1 MSKRRKP
8 EWDGEVALN
17 LDRKECRL
25 QTKKEASKE
34 NRAEPSADAVQC
46 NVRRLSFLAGTSDM
60 PICPPV
66 SNIAL
71 KEPSKNDGYKEISHE
86 LDELKQLLADVQNKA
101 NHHLKEEEAAL
112 NDIGRNR
119 KPEVKIVM
127 EKKVTSSWAKSTVPR
142 SNLIGTSINS
152 DAPSRDIIDTTKAE
166 KFVKQRAASISI
178 GTKHVTPDSKIRPQG
193 ADNIYDCNIDA
204 ISKYSRSGKGV
215 VKFKASS
222 CSNTKELRVAE
233 EVKVPEKEGVVSV
246 VTKNVPKVFSF
257 GKAPRTSEKA
267 DLDQIPSSVLD
278 IDKSKKYLEPNINTA
293 MIKKP
298 TVTTIMVDE
307 IKPID
312 SVDVPEVNIVEAKID
327 ILAHKERAPVAVI
340 RPDTSKSKQYMEY
353 EVMKHIASTSI
364 GPGKY
369 EVGNAYKASSF
380 AVSKSSKPS
389 VGKLYHNR
397 TAPKHNIMFHKA
409 WLANQN
415 ALKRR
420 QYYDAEGDESIHIN
434 NVVADVS
441 PGPGDYNI
449 ARSDHYTRHQS
460 PVTIIRDSEAKPSK
474 HIERKKYWEEKARD
488 LRLEFDNL
496 NDINDSLVRP
506 RVSSVTIN
514 DHSVRDSVGTWKTK
528 SIVKKRQEEEKRL
541 ASLHY
546 DVQFDAVEKQP
557 KILVNMPAEERMRQ
571 SIQNDI
577 YSKPGVVQVLIEKKE
592 AEKAR
597 DKFYGPQLPLT
608 WIGRP
613 PSGSGK
619 NDMENDDDI
628 KEAMS
633 IITKD
638 DPSHSNKY
646 TSDTSDAYLQS
657 TYAGYIT
664 KNTIDMSKMIDTR
677 ADLPEVDDFD
687 YIGPQVPVDWL
698 VESQKKSGK
707 ALDMDYNISRD
718 VVKVY
723 SKGVKEV
730 VPFGSSVIEKKDDLV
745 YDVYNDSISNSK
757 VPGVPF
763 SSLISREMQAGPDGE
778 KPSQAQ
784 LDLAFL
790 LDDNYFYPN
799 PILDLDY
806 GEAKDRVKNKTTSKG
821 IVLYRDERYKD
832 ETPPVDVDD
841 DGDKPVT
848 KDWFKGMA
856 EEAITRPAIVDIGK
870 MIGRDQG
877 TVEDKVTGDSILLDE
892 LLEREYGAIRK
903 DKNFP
908 VLDLEIKDTKSKQQP
923 VTISDPITYPR
934 FGKEKNEP
942 ELQPLSPK
950 YEIIT
955 PKVVIPVDMSKQ
967 QGRVS
972 SLESDN
978 IAMDEFKRE
987 LNGDVDVNLAIQLE
1001 NERIANINKAK
1012 EITGRLSKVPEPPN
1026 FAKQRGRVDSVVLDE
1041 KAPIIVD
1048 IKPPPPVK
1056 GVKFNVT
1063 SKGRADVSEQDIIND
1078 DPLLRE
1084 LLGERK
1090 VVVEPNTYVSSTSKP
1105 LKLGVEWAKS
1115 DKEPFDA
1122 SENIAKAKEKQ
1133 KLQQIQEKNVLLE
1146 KVKRDKELKLVV
1158 EETKKAEKLK
1168 LKADRL
1174 AAKQARLNELGLVAT
1189 ESPPVPITPNA
1200 PNAPDT
1206 QNIKS
1211 KVSVIDAT
1219 EVGVE
1224 NTIHDGN
1231 LESRKS
1237 ISTELITSDTTNV
1250 KLITAVPNE
1259 YRDNNIVSLIENL
1272 NI

>member
-1 MSKRRKP
+1 MPTGQGMSKRRKP

-17 LDRKECRL
+17 LDRKKCGSQPKR
-25 QTKKEASKE
+25 EALKG
-34 NRAEPSADAVQC
+34 NPVEPSIDAVQG
-46 NVRRLSFLAGTSDM
+46 NGRRPSFLAGTFNM
-60 PICPPV
+60 PISPPV

-71 KEPSKNDGYKEISHE
+71 NEPSNGIVYKEISNE
-86 LDELKQLLADVQNKA
+86 LNELKQLLADVQNKA
-101 NHHLKEEEAAL
+101 NHHLEEEESAL
-112 NDIGRNR
+112 NVIDRNR
-119 KPEVKIVM
+119 KPEVKFVM

-142 SNLIGTSINS
+142 SNLVGNSINS
-152 DAPSRDIIDTTKAE
+152 DAPSSNIIDTTKAE

-178 GTKHVTPDSKIRPQG
+178 GTKHVTPDSKIRSQG

-204 ISKYSRSGKGV
+204 TSKYSRSNKGA
-215 VKFKASS
+215 VKFSASS
-222 CSNTKELRVAE
+222 CKTMKESRFIE
-233 EVKVPEKEGVVSV
+233 EVNASEREEIVPV

-257 GKAPRTSEKA
+257 GKASRVSEKV
-267 DLDQIPSSVLD
+267 DLDLIPSSVLD

-293 MIKKP
+293 LIKKP
-298 TVTTIMVDE
+298 TVTMDE
-307 IKPID
+307 ITLMD
-312 SVDVPEVNIVEAKID
+312 SVDVPEVNPVEAKID

-353 EVMKHIASTSI
+353 ELMKHIASTSI

-397 TAPKHNIMFHKA
+397 TAPKHNILFHKA

-415 ALKRR
+415 SLKRK
-420 QYYDAEGDESIHIN
+420 QYYDVPGDDSINIK
-434 NVVADVS
+434 NVFADVS

-506 RVSSVTIN
+506 RVSTATIN

-528 SIVKKRQEEEKRL
+528 SIVKKRQEDEKRL
-541 ASLHY
+541 ASLYY
-546 DVQFDAVEKQP
+546 DVQFDAIEKQT
-557 KILVNMPAEERMRQ
+557 KVLVNMPAEERMRQ

-613 PSGSGK
+613 PSESGK
-619 NDMENDDDI
+619 NEIENDDDI

-638 DPSHSNKY
+638 DHSPIDKY
-646 TSDTSDAYLQS
+646 TSDTSEAFLRS
-657 TYAGYIT
+657 TYAGYMT
-664 KNTIDMSKMIDTR
+664 KNIIDMSKMIDTR
-677 ADLPEVDDFD
+677 TKSPEVDEFD
-687 YIGPQVPVDWL
+687 YIGPQLPVDW
-698 VESQKKSGK
+698 VSESQKKSGK
-707 ALDMDYNISRD
+707 ILDMDYNISRD

-723 SKGVKEV
+723 SKGVKDV
-730 VPFGSSVIEKKDDLV
+730 TSFGSSVIEKKDDLV
-745 YDVYNDSISNSK
+745 YDVYNDNISNSK

-806 GEAKDRVKNKTTSKG
+806 GEAKDKVKNKTTSKG

-832 ETPPVDVDD
+832 ETPSIHVDD
-841 DGDKPVT
+841 DVDLPVT
-848 KDWFKGMA
+848 NDWFKGMA
-856 EEAITRPAIVDIGK
+856 EEVSTRAAVVDIGK

-877 TVEDKVTGDSILLDE
+877 TVDNKITGDSILLDE
-892 LLEREYGAIRK
+892 LLEREHGAIRK

-908 VLDLEIKDTKSKQQP
+908 VLDLEIKDIKSKQQP
-923 VTISDPITYPR
+923 VTIADPITYPR
-934 FGKEKNEP
+934 FGKEKIEP

-955 PKVVIPVDMSKQ
+955 PKVVIPVDMGKQ

-972 SLESDN
+972 NLDADN
-978 IAMDEFKRE
+978 LAMDEFKRE
-987 LNGDVDVNLAIQLE
+987 LNGDVDVYLAIQLE
-1001 NERIANINKAK
+1001 NERVANINKAK
-1012 EITGRLSKVPEPPN
+1012 EITGGLSKVPEPPN
-1026 FAKQRGRVDSVVLDE
+1026 FAKQRGRIDSVVVDE
-1041 KAPIIVD
+1041 KSPIIVD

-1063 SKGRADVSEQDIIND
+1063 SRGRADVFEQDIIND

-1090 VVVEPNTYVSSTSKP
+1090 IVVEPKSDVSSTSKP
-1105 LKLGVEWAKS
+1105 IKLGIEWAKS

-1133 KLQQIQEKNVLLE
+1133 KLQQIQEKNVLLQ
-1146 KVKRDKELKLVV
+1146 KVKREKELKLVA
-1158 EETKKAEKLK
+1158 EESEKAEKLK

-1174 AAKQARLNELGLVAT
+1174 AAKQARLNELGLVTA
-1189 ESPPVPITPNA
+1189 ESPPVPSGAPATKNIETNA
-1200 PNAPDT
+1200 P
-1206 QNIKS
+1206 
-1211 KVSVIDAT
+1211 VIDKIET
-1219 EVGVE
+1219 DVE
-1224 NTIHDGN
+1224 NIIHDGT

-1237 ISTELITSDTTNV
+1237 VCTEELTSDTTSV
-1250 KLITAVPNE
+1250 KLVTAVANE
-1259 YRDNNIVSLIENL
+1259 CSDSNIVSLIENL